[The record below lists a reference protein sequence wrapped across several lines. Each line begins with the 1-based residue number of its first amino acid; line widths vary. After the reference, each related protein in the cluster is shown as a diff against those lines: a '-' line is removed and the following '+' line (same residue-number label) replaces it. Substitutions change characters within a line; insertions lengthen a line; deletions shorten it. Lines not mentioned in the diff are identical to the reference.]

1 MEWHALIQYVLDE
14 WRSDPPQLYEVGLA
28 VADLGDKQS
37 VPVLVD
43 DVIGNVTDAVP
54 AILGVGADH

>member
-14 WRSDPPQLYEVGLA
+14 WRSDAPQLYEVGPA

-43 DVIGNVTDAVP
+43 DVIRDVTDRRP
-54 AILGVGADH
+54 SNTWCPGR